1 MKKKMH
7 PAKKYLLKL
16 EKLDNLIANKKAE
29 REQWLDSAKSTTIQ
43 LTEKVQTSSNG
54 DKLAKAV
61 VKAVDIEREIDEC
74 IVELYYKK
82 KDIISNIEKL
92 NADEYDVL
100 HKVYVQYKSLKEVQ
114 YLKNRSYSSITS
126 IHGRALNNLW
136 EIVGKEDSNEY

>member
-1 MKKKMH
+1 MH

-92 NADEYDVL
+92 SADEYDVL

-136 EIVGKEDSNEY
+136 EIVGKEDANEY

>member
-1 MKKKMH
+1 MH

-92 NADEYDVL
+92 SADEYDVL

-136 EIVGKEDSNEY
+136 EIVGKEDVNEY

>member
-1 MKKKMH
+1 MH

-74 IVELYYKK
+74 VVELYYKK

-92 NADEYDVL
+92 SADEYDVL

-136 EIVGKEDSNEY
+136 EIVGKEDANEY

>member
-1 MKKKMH
+1 MH
-7 PAKKYLLKL
+7 PAKKYLLSL

-29 REQWLDSAKSTTIQ
+29 RELWLDSAKSTTIQ

-92 NADEYDVL
+92 SADEYDVL

-136 EIVGKEDSNEY
+136 EIVGKEDVNEY

>member
-1 MKKKMH
+1 MH

-92 NADEYDVL
+92 SADEYDVL

-114 YLKNRSYSSITS
+114 FLKNRSYSSITS

-136 EIVGKEDSNEY
+136 DIVGKEDANEY

>member
-1 MKKKMH
+1 MH

>member
-1 MKKKMH
+1 VVVQMH

-92 NADEYDVL
+92 SADEYDVL

-114 YLKNRSYSSITS
+114 FLKNRSYSSITS

-136 EIVGKEDSNEY
+136 DIVGKEDANEY